1 MSGKLW
7 TRVSLVVLLIL
18 IAAYVLYPSIKY
30 YGLTSSEK
38 TELAEAG
45 KLNDL
50 EKKILHPGLD
60 LQGGMHVV
68 LEVDL
73 EKLLKSRVRQGG
85 LDDKI
90 VNLIDASLAEAREND
105 ADFFNVF
112 SRRANA
118 QGVRLALY
126 FPAYEKGPN
135 DDVVAALEADAK
147 DAVDR
152 AEEIIRNR
160 VDQFGVSEPNI
171 QRQGQWRVIV
181 ELAGVTD
188 QAQARGLIQATA
200 LLEFVLVRED
210 PQLLQDVISKIDK
223 AWVEV
228 ENLKKSSSSQAE
240 ANAAS
245 DEMTSNQD
253 RSTPDA
259 APAEDEVTSLE
270 QLLGEEGSDTLS
282 VQGEGD
288 VNRPFSSLISVG
300 NNVIWV
306 PAKNYRMIQRYLE
319 KPVIREAI
327 PFDSRLTWGAETRD
341 IQGNGQEYYPLYLM
355 KKEAELTGD
364 VITDAKESMGGFSG
378 AEFVVHLT
386 MNGEGAKKWAEI
398 TAANIDKRVA
408 IVLDDKVQMAPVIRS
423 KIADGRT
430 QIEGLNDIT
439 EAKHM
444 AIVLRA
450 GALPAPMQIEE
461 ERSIGA
467 SLGADSV
474 RQGTNAVILGF
485 ILVVVFM
492 VVYYRGAGL
501 IADMALILNLLFT
514 LSVLAGLGATLTLP
528 GIAGLILTVGMSV
541 DANVLIF
548 ERIREELRRG
558 KTVRAAIDTGYS
570 KAITT
575 ILDANIT
582 TVLAAL
588 VLWQFGTGTVKGFA
602 TVLFWGILS
611 SMVTAIF
618 VSRTVFNIFT
628 ERRTLTKLSI

>member
-18 IAAYVLYPSIKY
+18 IAAYVLYPSIKHY
-30 YGLTSSEK
+30 YLTDSEK
-38 TELAEAG
+38 KVLTEEG
-45 KLNDL
+45 KLEAL
-50 EKKILHPGLD
+50 EKKIIHPGLD

-90 VNLIDASLAEAREND
+90 TNLIESSIKDATEND
-105 ADFFNVF
+105 TEFFSGF
-112 SRRANA
+112 KRLANA
-118 QGVRLALY
+118 SDIRLALY
-126 FPAYEKGPN
+126 FPSYEKGPN
-135 DDVVAALEADAK
+135 DDVVAALEKDAK

-171 QRQGQWRVIV
+171 QRQGEWRVIV
-181 ELAGVTD
+181 ELAGVTN
-188 QAQARGLIQATA
+188 QAQARSLIQATA

-210 PQLLQDVISKIDK
+210 SQLLQDVINRIDK
-223 AWVEV
+223 AWVEMD
-228 ENLKKSSSSQAE
+228 AE
-240 ANAAS
+240 KAS
-245 DEMTSNQD
+245 MTGS
-253 RSTPDA
+253 DA
-259 APAEDEVTSLE
+259 AVAGETPAGEEVSITKMDTTVDEVSSLQ
-270 QLLGEEGSDTLS
+270 QLLGEEGSDSLN
-282 VQGEGD
+282 VQGAGD
-288 VNRPFSSLISVG
+288 INRPFSSLISVG
-300 NNVIWV
+300 SNVIWI
-306 PAKNYRMIQRYLE
+306 PKKNFRLIQRYLE
-319 KPVIREAI
+319 KPEFKEAI
-327 PFDSRLTWGAETRD
+327 PSDSRLTWGSEARD
-341 IQGNGQEYYPLYLM
+341 IQGDGQEYYALYLL
-355 KKEAELTGD
+355 KNEAELTGD
-364 VITDAKESMGGFSG
+364 VVTDAKEAMGGFSG
-378 AEFVVHLT
+378 AEFVVHVT

-408 IVLDDKVQMAPVIRS
+408 IVLDDRVQMAPVIRS
-423 KIADGRT
+423 KISDGRT
-430 QIEGLNDIT
+430 QIEGLDDIT

-461 ERSIGA
+461 ERSVGA

-474 RQGTNAVILGF
+474 RQGTNAAMVGF
-485 ILVVVFM
+485 ILVVIFM
-492 VVYYRGAGL
+492 AFYYRGSGL
-501 IADMALILNLLFT
+501 IADFALVLNLLFT
-514 LSVLAGLGATLTLP
+514 MAILAGLGATLTLP

-548 ERIREELRRG
+548 ERIREEIHKG
-558 KTVRAAIDTGYS
+558 KTVRAAIEAGYG

-582 TVLAAL
+582 TILAAL

-618 VSRTVFNIFT
+618 ITRTIYNIMT
-628 ERRTLTKLSI
+628 ERHTLTKLSI

>member
-7 TRVSLVVLLIL
+7 SRVSFVVLLIL
-18 IAAYVLYPSIKY
+18 IAAYVLYPSFKYHSLTNAEIK
-30 YGLTSSEK
+30 
-38 TELAEAG
+38 ELSTQG
-45 KLNDL
+45 KLEDL
-50 EKKILHPGLD
+50 EKKIIHPGLD

-73 EKLLKSRVRQGG
+73 EKLLKSRVRKAG

-90 VNLIDASLAEAREND
+90 IALIDSALNESRENET
-105 ADFFNVF
+105 DFFTVF
-112 SRRANA
+112 KRQANA
-118 QGVRLALY
+118 QNIRLALY
-126 FPAYEKGPN
+126 FPSYEKGPN
-135 DDVVAALEADAK
+135 DDVVDALEKDAK

-160 VDQFGVSEPNI
+160 VDQFGVAEPNI

-181 ELAGVTD
+181 ELAGVTN
-188 QAQARGLIQATA
+188 QAQARSLIQETA

-210 PQLLQDVISKIDK
+210 SQLLQDVINKVDK

-228 ENLKKSSSSQAE
+228 NAEKSGDSTGVESAAAATTTGDTTAELSSLQE
-240 ANAAS
+240 
-245 DEMTSNQD
+245 
-253 RSTPDA
+253 
-259 APAEDEVTSLE
+259 
-270 QLLGEEGSDTLS
+270 LLGEESGDSLAI
-282 VQGEGD
+282 QGQGD
-288 VNRPFSSLISVG
+288 ANRPFSSLLSVG
-300 NNVIWV
+300 SNVIWV
-306 PAKNYRMIQRYLE
+306 PQKNYRLVKAHLEQPAIQN
-319 KPVIREAI
+319 AI
-327 PFDSRLTWGAETRD
+327 PFDSRIAWGTEPRD
-341 IQGNGQEYYPLYLM
+341 IQGNGQKYWPLYLL
-355 KKEAELTGD
+355 KKEAELNGD
-364 VITDAKESMGGFSG
+364 VITDAKEAMGGFSG
-378 AEFVVHLT
+378 AEFVVHLN

-398 TAANIDKRVA
+398 TAANVDKRVA
-408 IVLDDKVQMAPVIRS
+408 IVLDGRVQMAPVIRN
-423 KIADGRT
+423 KISDGRT

-439 EAKHM
+439 DAKHM
-444 AIVLRA
+444 AVVLRA
-450 GALPAPMQIEE
+450 GALPAPMLIEE
-461 ERSIGA
+461 ERSVGA

-474 RQGTNAVILGF
+474 RQGTNAAILGF

-492 VVYYRGAGL
+492 AIYYKGSGL
-501 IADMALILNLLFT
+501 IADFALFLNLLFT
-514 LSVLAGLGATLTLP
+514 LAILAGLGATLTLP

-558 KTVRAAIDTGYS
+558 KTVRAGIDTGYG

-582 TVLAAL
+582 TLLAAL

-618 VSRTVFNIFT
+618 VSRTIYNMFT

>member
-45 KLNDL
+45 KLNAL

-85 LDDKI
+85 LDDKV
-90 VNLIDASLAEAREND
+90 VNLIDASLEEAREND
-105 ADFFNVF
+105 VDFFNVF
-112 SRRANA
+112 KRRADA

-135 DDVVAALEADAK
+135 SDVVDALEADAK

-210 PQLLQDVISKIDK
+210 PQLLEDVISKIDK

-228 ENLKKSSSSQAE
+228 DNLKKTTTTESGADVADGETTQDQSTAMTESPAE
-240 ANAAS
+240 A
-245 DEMTSNQD
+245 
-253 RSTPDA
+253 
-259 APAEDEVTSLE
+259 EVTSLE
-270 QLLGEEGSDTLS
+270 QLLGEEDGDTLS

-319 KPVIREAI
+319 KPAIRDAV
-327 PFDSRLTWGAETRD
+327 PFDSRLTWGAEPRD
-341 IQGNGQEYYPLYLM
+341 IQGNGQDYYPLYLM

-474 RQGTNAVILGF
+474 RQGTNAVMIGF
-485 ILVVVFM
+485 ALVVIFM
-492 VVYYRGAGL
+492 LVYYRGAGL

-514 LSVLAGLGATLTLP
+514 LAVLAGLGATLTLP

>member
-30 YGLTSSEK
+30 YGLTNSEK

-90 VNLIDASLAEAREND
+90 VNLIDASLEEAREND

-112 SRRANA
+112 NRRANA

-126 FPAYEKGPN
+126 FPSYEKGPN
-135 DDVVAALEADAK
+135 DDVVDALEADAK

-210 PQLLQDVISKIDK
+210 PQLLEDVISKIDK

-228 ENLKKSSSSQAE
+228 DNLKKNTAGESGA
-240 ANAAS
+240 
-245 DEMTSNQD
+245 
-253 RSTPDA
+253 DA
-259 APAEDEVTSLE
+259 ADGETTQDQSAETTEAPADEEVTSLE
-270 QLLGEEGSDTLS
+270 QLLGEEDGDTLS

-319 KPVIREAI
+319 KSAIREAI
-327 PFDSRLTWGAETRD
+327 PFDSRFTWGSEPRD
-341 IQGNGQEYYPLYLM
+341 IQGNGQDYYPLYLM

-474 RQGTNAVILGF
+474 RQGTNAVLIGF
-485 ILVVVFM
+485 VLVVIFM
-492 VVYYRGAGL
+492 ILYYRGAGL

-514 LSVLAGLGATLTLP
+514 LAVLAGLGATLTLP

>member
-30 YGLTSSEK
+30 HNLTDSEK
-38 TELAEAG
+38 MVLTEEG
-45 KLNDL
+45 KLEAL
-50 EKKILHPGLD
+50 EKKIIHPGLD

-85 LDDKI
+85 LDDKV
-90 VNLIDASLAEAREND
+90 VNLIETSIKDAREND
-105 ADFFNVF
+105 TEFFSDFK
-112 SRRANA
+112 RLANA
-118 QGVRLALY
+118 GDIRLALY
-126 FPAYEKGPN
+126 FPSYEKGPN
-135 DDVVAALEADAK
+135 DDVVAALEKDAK

-171 QRQGQWRVIV
+171 QRQGEWRIIV
-181 ELAGVTD
+181 ELAGVTN
-188 QAQARGLIQATA
+188 QAQARSLIQATA

-210 PQLLQDVISKIDK
+210 SQLLQDVISRIDK
-223 AWVEV
+223 AWVALDTEKGSLTSV
-228 ENLKKSSSSQAE
+228 TDG
-240 ANAAS
+240 AS
-245 DEMTSNQD
+245 T
-253 RSTPDA
+253 TPADA
-259 APAEDEVTSLE
+259 AAKSKPDSTVEEVSSLQ
-270 QLLGEEGSDTLS
+270 QLLGEEGGDSLN

-288 VNRPFSSLISVG
+288 INRPFSSLISVG
-300 NNVIWV
+300 SNVVWI
-306 PAKNYRMIQRYLE
+306 PKKNFRLVQRYLD
-319 KPVIREAI
+319 KPEIMQAV
-327 PFDSRLTWGAETRD
+327 PFDSRLTWGSEARD
-341 IQGNGQEYYPLYLM
+341 IQGDGQEYYALYLL

-364 VITDAKESMGGFSG
+364 VVTDAKEAMGGFSG
-378 AEFVVHLT
+378 AEFVVHVT

-408 IVLDDKVQMAPVIRS
+408 IVLDDRVQMAPVIRS

-430 QIEGLNDIT
+430 QIEGLDDIT

-461 ERSIGA
+461 ERSVGA

-474 RQGTNAVILGF
+474 RQGTNAAILGF
-485 ILVVVFM
+485 VLVVLFM
-492 VVYYRGAGL
+492 AFYYRGSGL
-501 IADMALILNLLFT
+501 IADFALFLNLLFT
-514 LSVLAGLGATLTLP
+514 MAILAGLGATLTLP

-548 ERIREELRRG
+548 ERIREEIHKG
-558 KTVRAAIDTGYS
+558 KTVRAAIEAGYG

-582 TVLAAL
+582 TILAAL

-618 VSRTVFNIFT
+618 ITRTVYNIFT
-628 ERRTLTKLSI
+628 ERKTLTKLSI